1 MRLTQLKKKSTK
13 KNPLLKAQVD
23 TKVSSLRKTTK
34 KKNPRSLWVYM
45 DYILF
50 FALFFVVTTLG
61 ILWMQNYP
69 QQLYTAATEK
79 LYNLGISLGFRVQEI
94 VVQGRKNTHQ
104 KDLMDAIKIQRGDPI
119 FMIDLQQTRFRL
131 EKLEWVRQATVVRHL
146 PDLIH
151 IKIEERHPI
160 AIWQH
165 HNEFHLVDDDG
176 TAILTRDYRH
186 YGILPLIVGEGAPQ
200 KSRDILKIL
209 NEFPLVQ
216 KNLQALSRVRERRWN
231 VYLLGGVVVK
241 LSDRSLKPGLATL
254 EKLLKEQRLSVNNIL
269 EVDLRTPERYFLRV
283 TPETINTIKNN
294 KKGRNA

>member
-23 TKVSSLRKTTK
+23 TKVSSVRKTTK

-45 DYILF
+45 DYIRF